1 MGWRARLSPLSPL
14 TRLRVGIGAGLL
26 ACAAALAWLSG
37 EDEAHAEDAAQAV
50 QLFHQ
55 IPSKLTVGVIGE
67 SMMPLEGVA
76 ADKLTGFSGDLL
88 MQLIP
93 QDRVRIVPR
102 VFNRRDELVNAACR
116 GEVDIIMSVVPRS
129 EYNRCLDYSAPY
141 LERPTAVVARND
153 NMRVAQN
160 PFFSGARITVE
171 QGSPLMDELP
181 RQYPSIRMVSTPTP
195 TDALDAVLRG
205 EADAYV
211 GVTYPTREL
220 MLQPRYRPLSVVQ
233 LVNQQVDALH
243 FAAPSDRAALI
254 RYLDR
259 HLAQLPDAAMSDLRT
274 RWITQGGANTVALP
288 LSASERAMLAALP
301 PLRYAADADY
311 MPYSFNAQRGEL
323 LGILPEYLSFLSR
336 TLGLRFERVQVHDW
350 ADALT
355 KASAGEVDIL
365 LGLSDQDY
373 HPPGFSFSQPVDTMP
388 MVVVGRN
395 DALAVGALAELA
407 GKVVALPR
415 SDTLADVLRKNVP
428 RIHVVTAGSP
438 NDALSLVATGQAD
451 FTIANLPVVDALIR
465 HHFPGELKVTGS
477 ANLTESIGI
486 GVSARYAALLP
497 LINRALFAMPEGEQ
511 VSIRN
516 KWLSVSYQLGPSLTA
531 VLSRFGPAAA
541 LVLIALVALFIKHLQ
556 LRREN
561 RQRRHAEATL
571 AQQLSFQHALMEA
584 VPFPLA
590 AKNAQNRYVAV
601 NAAFCNMFERPR
613 ETVLGRTPAEL
624 AVFSA
629 SNIEL
634 LNDVDRRAV
643 ECDESSRE
651 ELSITLPDGRQR
663 RMLRWVEPFRLPDG
677 QPTGAVSSL
686 VDISEIREAQARAER
701 LERRLREVTESL
713 PALVYQYEM
722 QPGQATGRMTYAAGK
737 ADETL
742 GAHPDDLLTYLSTP
756 ALLIHEEDRQRMEEM
771 QHASAQQLTP
781 FDLQFR
787 HVCDDG
793 SIRWLHARSI
803 PHREA
808 DGRTVWNGY
817 MSDVTAEREQA
828 DALEAAKN
836 AAESALLAK
845 DRFLAMM
852 SHEIRTPMNGVLGL
866 VELLQQTR
874 LDSEQKQM
882 VSLVQDSGRALL
894 HILDDILDYAKIEA
908 GRLDILPVDTDL
920 RELFDGTV
928 GLLASRAHEK
938 SLAVHVDVA
947 ADVPATVSVDSVR
960 VRQVLFNLLSNAIK
974 FTDRGSISLKAECI
988 RVDDDAAHIAIHV
1001 TDTGIGITPEV
1012 QATLFAPFVQAERST
1027 TRNYGGTG
1035 LGLAISRQL
1044 AGLMG
1049 GTLEMDSAPGRGTT
1063 ITLRLPVPVMTARY
1077 ALPQLVGRSV
1087 AIHVD
1092 AAIDQRCLAQFA
1104 EAAGLRVT
1112 PDAHADIL
1120 FTTSQQAQPGAICV
1134 TREVRY
1140 AKRGAVLSVNPLSWL
1155 AFLHACERALP
1166 QPEITKPASA
1176 PMIPVPLAAPNH
1188 ALGAHILVA
1197 EDHPINRELI
1207 AKQLRLL
1214 GYRVTLAEDGIAAL
1228 ERLREGHFD
1237 ALVTDCHMP
1246 RMDGFD
1252 LAAHIRQQEQERA
1265 DGTRLPII
1273 AITATTLAEE
1283 HARCRTVGMDGS
1295 LLKPTTLATLQEA
1308 LSTLWPA
1315 APPPDDAQDAAAAD
1329 DASFAVSLN
1338 DLQRTLGTGA
1348 AADGL
1353 VEVFLSSLDDDAQQL
1368 RALLE
1373 TINRTALRQ
1382 WAHRTGGALALLR
1395 SPSVDA
1401 EMQAF
1406 RHAILSAAD
1415 NDLRS
1420 AGERVMRLLAHLK
1433 RLMTALETVSHGVVH
1448 RTQVTD
1454 S

>member
-1 MGWRARLSPLSPL
+1 MRM
-14 TRLRVGIGAGLL
+14 GIGAGLL
-26 ACAAALAWLSG
+26 ACAVALAWLSG
-37 EDEAHAEDAAQAV
+37 AGKAHAEDAAHAV

-55 IPSKLTVGVIGE
+55 IPPKLTVGVVGE

-76 ADKLTGFSGDLL
+76 GDKLTGFSGDLL
-88 MQLIP
+88 IQLLP
-93 QDRVRIVPR
+93 HDHVRITPR
-102 VFNRRDELVNAACR
+102 VFSRRDELLNAACR

-129 EYNRCLDYSAPY
+129 QYDRCLEYSAPY
-141 LERPTAVVARND
+141 LERPTAVVARSD
-153 NMRVAQN
+153 NTRVAQN

-171 QGSPLMDELP
+171 QGSPLVEELP
-181 RQYPSIRMVSTPTP
+181 RQYPSVRMVSTPTP
-195 TDALDAVLRG
+195 TEALDAVLQG

-220 MLQPRYRPLSVVQ
+220 MSQPRYRPLSVVQ
-233 LVNQQVDALH
+233 LVNQQVDAMH
-243 FAAPSDRAALI
+243 FAAPSNRVALI

-259 HLAQLPDAAMSDLRT
+259 HLAQLPDAAISDLRT
-274 RWITQGGANTVALP
+274 RWITQGGASTVALR
-288 LSASERAMLAALP
+288 LSAKERSMLAALP

-311 MPYSFNAQRGEL
+311 MPYSFNEQRGEL
-323 LGILPEYLSFLSR
+323 LGILPEYLNFLSR
-336 TLGLRFERVQVHDW
+336 TLGLRFERVHVRDW
-350 ADALT
+350 ADALA
-355 KASAGEVDIL
+355 KASAGEIDIL

-373 HPPGFSFSQPVDTMP
+373 HPPGFTFSHPVDTTP
-388 MVVVGRN
+388 MVIVGRN
-395 DALAVGALAELA
+395 DALAVAALSELA

-415 SDTLADVLRKNVP
+415 SDTLADVLRRNVP
-428 RIHVVTAGSP
+428 RIRIVPAASP
-438 NDALSLVATGQAD
+438 NDALAQVAAGQAD
-451 FTIANLPVVDALIR
+451 FTIVNLPVADALIR

-477 ANLTESIGI
+477 ANLTESIGV
-486 GVSARYAALLP
+486 GVSAHYAALQP

-511 VSIRN
+511 ISIRN
-516 KWLSVSYQLGPSLTA
+516 KWLSVSYQLGPSASALLA
-531 VLSRFGPAAA
+531 RFGPVVAI
-541 LVLIALVALFIKHLQ
+541 VLAALVALFIKHLQ

-561 RQRRHAEATL
+561 RQRRLAEETL
-571 AQQLSFQHALMEA
+571 ARQLNFQRALMES

-590 AKNAQNRYVAV
+590 AKDAQHRYVAV
-601 NAAFCNMFERPR
+601 NAAFCNMFDRPR
-613 ETVLGRTPAEL
+613 EALLGRTPGEL
-624 AVFSA
+624 GLYSA
-629 SNIEL
+629 SNIAYL
-634 LNDVDRRAV
+634 SDINRRAL
-643 ECDESSRE
+643 ETDESTRE
-651 ELSITLPDGRQR
+651 EIAITTPDGQSRNV
-663 RMLRWVEPFRLPDG
+663 LYWVEPFHLPGG
-677 QPTGAVSSL
+677 QPGGIITSV
-686 VDISEIREAQARAER
+686 VDVSEIREAQARAER

-713 PALVYQYEM
+713 PALVYQFEM
-722 QPGQATGRMTYAAGK
+722 APDQPPGRMTYAAGK
-737 ADETL
+737 AYETL

-771 QHASAQQLTP
+771 QHASAQHLTP

-793 SIRWLHARSI
+793 SIRWLHARSN

-808 DGRTVWNGY
+808 NGRIVWNGY
-817 MSDVTAEREQA
+817 LSDVTAEREQA

-866 VELLQQTR
+866 VELLQQTK
-874 LDSEQKQM
+874 LEGEQKQM

-947 ADVPATVSVDSVR
+947 ANVPATVSVDSVR

-974 FTDRGSISLKAECI
+974 FTDRGSISLKAECA
-988 RVDDDAAHIAIHV
+988 RVDDGAAQIAIHV

-1049 GTLEMDSAPGRGTT
+1049 GTLDMDSAPGRGTT
-1063 ITLRLPVPVMTARY
+1063 ITLRLPVPVVAARY
-1077 ALPQLVGRSV
+1077 ALPQLAGRSV
-1087 AIHVD
+1087 AIDVD
-1092 AAIDQRCLAQFA
+1092 STIDHRCLTQFA
-1104 EAAGLRVT
+1104 EAAGLHVT
-1112 PDAHADIL
+1112 SGARADMR
-1120 FTTSQQAQPGAICV
+1120 FTTSQQAQPGAIRI

-1166 QPEITKPASA
+1166 QPEVMKPASTPA
-1176 PMIPVPLAAPNH
+1176 PVAPLAMPNQ

-1252 LAAHIRQQEQERA
+1252 LAAHIRKTEQERA
-1265 DGTRLPII
+1265 DGARLPII

-1283 HARCRTVGMDGS
+1283 HARCRAVGMDGS

-1308 LSTLWPA
+1308 LSALWPA
-1315 APPPDDAQDAAAAD
+1315 APGPEDAPDAGAAAD
-1329 DASFAVSLN
+1329 DDAIAMSLD
-1338 DLQRTLGTGA
+1338 DLQRTLGIGP

-1353 VEVFLSSLDDDAQQL
+1353 VGIFLSSLDDDAQQL
-1368 RALLE
+1368 RPLLNAA
-1373 TINRTALRQ
+1373 NRTALRQ

-1406 RHAILSAAD
+1406 RHAIHSAAD
-1415 NDLRS
+1415 ADLHT
-1420 AGERVMRLLAHLK
+1420 AGERVMRLLAHLQ
-1433 RLMTALETVSHGVVH
+1433 RLMTALETASQGVVH

>member
-1 MGWRARLSPLSPL
+1 MRFSTLSPL
-14 TRLRVGIGAGLL
+14 TRMRGGIGAGLL
-26 ACAAALAWLSG
+26 ACAAALAWLGSAN
-37 EDEAHAEDAAQAV
+37 EARAEDAAHAV
-50 QLFHQ
+50 QLVHQ
-55 IPSKLTVGVIGE
+55 IPSKLTVGVVGE

-181 RQYPSIRMVSTPTP
+181 RQYPSIRMVSAPTP
-195 TDALDAVLRG
+195 TDALDAVLHG

-254 RYLDR
+254 RYIDR
-259 HLAQLPDAAMSDLRT
+259 HLAQLPDAAVSDLRT

-288 LSASERAMLAALP
+288 LSDRERTMLASLP

-311 MPYSFNAQRGEL
+311 MPYSFNEQSGEL

-336 TLGLRFERVQVHDW
+336 TLGLRFERVQVRDW
-350 ADALT
+350 ADALA

-373 HPPGFSFSQPVDTMP
+373 HPPGFTFSQPVDTMP
-388 MVVVGRN
+388 MVVVGRS
-395 DALAVGALAELA
+395 DTLAVAALPELA
-407 GKVVALPR
+407 GTVVALPR

-428 RIHVVTAGSP
+428 RIHIVSAASP
-438 NDALSLVATGQAD
+438 NDALSQVATGQAD

-477 ANLTESIGI
+477 ANLSESIGV
-486 GVSARYAALLP
+486 GVSARYATLVP
-497 LINRALFAMPEGEQ
+497 LINRALFAMPEGERI
-511 VSIRN
+511 SIRN
-516 KWLSVSYQLGPSLTA
+516 KWLSVSYQLGPSASALLA
-531 VLSRFGPAAA
+531 KFGPAVAI
-541 LVLIALVALFIKHLQ
+541 VLAALVALFIKHLQ

-561 RQRRHAEATL
+561 RQRRMAEETL
-571 AQQLSFQHALMEA
+571 ARQLNFQRALMES

-590 AKNAQNRYVAV
+590 AKDAQHRYVAV
-601 NAAFCNMFERPR
+601 NAAFCSMFDHPR
-613 ETVLGRTPAEL
+613 EALLGRTPDEL
-624 AVFSA
+624 GLYSTRNTAYLSDI
-629 SNIEL
+629 N
-634 LNDVDRRAV
+634 RRAL
-643 ECDESSRE
+643 ETDESTRE
-651 ELSITLPDGRQR
+651 EILITTPDGQSRNV
-663 RMLRWVEPFRLPDG
+663 LYWVEPFHLRDG
-677 QPTGAVSSL
+677 QPGGIISSV

-713 PALVYQYEM
+713 PALVYQFEL
-722 QPGQATGRMTYAAGK
+722 QPGESQGRGTYVAGK
-737 ADETL
+737 AYETL
-742 GAHPDDLLTYLSTP
+742 GAHTDDVLGYLSTP
-756 ALLIHEEDRQRMEEM
+756 ELLIHEDDRERML
-771 QHASAQQLTP
+771 QAVRISAQQLTP
-781 FDLQFR
+781 FDQQFR

-808 DGRTVWNGY
+808 NGRTVWNGY
-817 MSDVTAEREQA
+817 MSNVTAEREQA

-866 VELLQQTR
+866 VELLQQTK
-874 LDSEQKQM
+874 LEGEQKQM

-974 FTDRGSISLKAECI
+974 FTDRGSVSLKAECTH
-988 RVDDDAAHIAIHV
+988 VDGGAAQIAIHV

-1049 GTLEMDSAPGRGTT
+1049 GTLEMDSTPGHGTT
-1063 ITLRLPVPVMTARY
+1063 ITLQLSVPVVATHY
-1077 ALPQLVGRSV
+1077 ALPQLAGHSV

-1092 AAIDQRCLAQFA
+1092 SAIDQHCLAQFA

-1112 PDAHADIL
+1112 SDAHADIL
-1120 FTTSQQAQPGAICV
+1120 FTTSQQAQPGTICV

-1166 QPEITKPASA
+1166 QPEVVKPASTPA
-1176 PMIPVPLAAPNH
+1176 IAASLPVPNQ

-1252 LAAHIRQQEQERA
+1252 LAAHIRKQEQERA

-1315 APPPDDAQDAAAAD
+1315 ATPSDDAQDAAVTD

-1348 AADGL
+1348 AADGM
-1353 VEVFLSSLDDDAQQL
+1353 VEVFLASLGDDAQQL
-1368 RALLE
+1368 RVLLE
-1373 TINRTALRQ
+1373 TANRTALRQ

-1420 AGERVMRLLAHLK
+1420 AGERIMRLLAHLK
-1433 RLMTALETVSHGVVH
+1433 RLMTTLETACHDVVH